1 MKELFGQRLREQR
14 IKHGLTLEQ
23 LAEKSEL
30 SSNYIGMVE
39 RGLKEP
45 GLATIVKLLNALNI
59 SADTLLCDLVPSASH
74 VTDDEIRKRLEGLT
88 PIQKKAALDLL
99 DTTDQFIWES
109 PKTGLP
115 CNPTHFR
122 DVFRKSLEEA
132 GDVRLLTPHSCRH
145 TYVSQMQALG
155 VDIQTIQSIVGHADT
170 EMTEHYLHV
179 QESIRQS
186 AIQLFSEAFSA

>member
-74 VTDDEIRKRLEGLT
+74 VTDDEIRKRLDGLT
-88 PIQKKAALDLL
+88 RWTPI
-99 DTTDQFIWES
+99 
-109 PKTGLP
+109 
-115 CNPTHFR
+115 
-122 DVFRKSLEEA
+122 
-132 GDVRLLTPHSCRH
+132 
-145 TYVSQMQALG
+145 
-155 VDIQTIQSIVGHADT
+155 
-170 EMTEHYLHV
+170 
-179 QESIRQS
+179 S
-186 AIQLFSEAFSA
+186 AISLTSQTRNKPQTLQARRLKFSRCAFLLHSFRL

>member
-14 IKHGLTLEQ
+14 IKHRLTLEQ

-99 DTTDQFIWES
+99 DTYIS
-109 PKTGLP
+109 NLP
-115 CNPTHFR
+115 YLTN
-122 DVFRKSLEEA
+122 EEETTNFA
-132 GDVRLLTPHSCRH
+132 
-145 TYVSQMQALG
+145 
-155 VDIQTIQSIVGHADT
+155 
-170 EMTEHYLHV
+170 
-179 QESIRQS
+179 S
-186 AIQLFSEAFSA
+186 ASAEI

>member
-1 MKELFGQRLREQR
+1 MSCFSSRFLLAKPAGCKVAGCAHPHPFAQVHRLMIEPDWLMKEPPAGSFLPSLPSKLR
-14 IKHGLTLEQ
+14 
-23 LAEKSEL
+23 
-30 SSNYIGMVE
+30 
-39 RGLKEP
+39 
-45 GLATIVKLLNALNI
+45 
-59 SADTLLCDLVPSASH
+59 
-74 VTDDEIRKRLEGLT
+74 
-88 PIQKKAALDLL
+88 

>member
-1 MKELFGQRLREQR
+1 MECKEHDRMRLRYER
-14 IKHGLTLEQ
+14 AFWTETAGAAYKAWVDAGTTCG
-23 LAEKSEL
+23 KSEL

-99 DTTDQFIWES
+99 DTYIS
-109 PKTGLP
+109 NLP
-115 CNPTHFR
+115 YLTN
-122 DVFRKSLEEA
+122 EE
-132 GDVRLLTPHSCRH
+132 
-145 TYVSQMQALG
+145 
-155 VDIQTIQSIVGHADT
+155 
-170 EMTEHYLHV
+170 
-179 QESIRQS
+179 
-186 AIQLFSEAFSA
+186 

>member
-1 MKELFGQRLREQR
+1 MVIHSSKLVSPRELYQR
-14 IKHGLTLEQ
+14 G
-23 LAEKSEL
+23 
-30 SSNYIGMVE
+30 VE
-39 RGLKEP
+39 RKRVELIAANFNEYVRSC
-45 GLATIVKLLNALNI
+45 AIKL
-59 SADTLLCDLVPSASH
+59 
-74 VTDDEIRKRLEGLT
+74 R
-88 PIQKKAALDLL
+88 

-186 AIQLFSEAFSA
+186 AIQLFSKAFSA

>member
-74 VTDDEIRKRLEGLT
+74 VTDEIRKRLEHLT
-88 PIQKKAALDLL
+88 PVQKKAALDLL
-99 DTTDQFIWES
+99 DTYI
-109 PKTGLP
+109 GNLP
-115 CNPTHFR
+115 YLTN
-122 DVFRKSLEEA
+122 EE
-132 GDVRLLTPHSCRH
+132 
-145 TYVSQMQALG
+145 
-155 VDIQTIQSIVGHADT
+155 
-170 EMTEHYLHV
+170 
-179 QESIRQS
+179 
-186 AIQLFSEAFSA
+186 

>member
-88 PIQKKAALDLL
+88 PIQKKRG
-99 DTTDQFIWES
+99 TQS
-109 PKTGLP
+109 
-115 CNPTHFR
+115 
-122 DVFRKSLEEA
+122 A
-132 GDVRLLTPHSCRH
+132 GHL
-145 TYVSQMQALG
+145 Y
-155 VDIQTIQSIVGHADT
+155 
-170 EMTEHYLHV
+170 
-179 QESIRQS
+179 RQS
-186 AIQLFSEAFSA
+186 PLPHKRGINHKLCKRIG